1 MSHMRHHRRP
11 PPTSP
16 APKESLFLK
25 NIPPT
30 PSLAMVSWLSPE
42 RQTLLPVRW
51 IPDFQT
57 KRGTEVTETTSKK
70 KEVAEILQLFPFL
83 HASGGQ
89 IIKHHVLPD
98 YIPHVQRFES
108 ICVTSSLKVH
118 KISVV

>member
-1 MSHMRHHRRP
+1 MQLLDLTDSDNIVNIFIV
-11 PPTSP
+11 
-16 APKESLFLK
+16 SLNFCNFDVRSYGTRCKYFNLFFLE
-25 NIPPT
+25 I
-30 PSLAMVSWLSPE
+30 LCV
-42 RQTLLPVRW
+42 
-51 IPDFQT
+51 QT